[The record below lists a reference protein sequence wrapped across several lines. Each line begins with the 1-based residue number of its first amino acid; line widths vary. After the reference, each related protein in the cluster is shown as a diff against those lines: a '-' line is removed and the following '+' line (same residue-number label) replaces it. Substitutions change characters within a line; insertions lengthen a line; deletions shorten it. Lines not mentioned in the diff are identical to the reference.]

1 MSIFEYSNINKF
13 MKGDFMIVSVFKAL
27 GDENRLRILNLLFQ
41 KDLCVC
47 EIEVILE
54 LNQSNVSRNLR
65 ILRKNNFVDTHK
77 EAQWI
82 HYDLSSSFKE
92 KHMELVKYLE
102 KAFNKNDIFIK
113 DLKRLEKYRDS
124 RFDCQVI
131 GEYKTKVLEVLE

>member
-1 MSIFEYSNINKF
+1 
-13 MKGDFMIVSVFKAL
+13 MIVSVFKAL

-47 EIEVILE
+47 EIEVILD

-65 ILRKNNFVDTHK
+65 ILRKNDFVDTHK

-82 HYDLSSSFKE
+82 HYALSSTFKE
-92 KHMELVKYLE
+92 DHMDLVKYLE
-102 KAFNKNDIFIK
+102 KSLNEKDIFKK
-113 DLKRLEKYRDS
+113 DLKRLEKYRNS
-124 RFDCQVI
+124 RFDCQII